1 MLSLSPKNTLRAA
14 AILCLI
20 GCGASAVYE
29 TSHIGPG
36 FNRFGLAHDLAI
48 FFFFGLLVFAL
59 FVGEYQGVEQLLKR
73 ELNRPLGYQQAVGSL
88 LTLIF
93 GAYKIY
99 SAHQP
104 PVNPIAAPS
113 GNNTLRNILV
123 ILIVGHVL
131 FAVNVA
137 WSYLRKSGVARP
149 TAAASSKT
157 PSVAPKK
164 TLSVALKR
172 IGWPS
177 SPAVIFG
184 VAAAFFG
191 VMGIVFVNTRM
202 LGSRLPMI
210 RHGQTV
216 FVPIGHLVPWV
227 AAPFAIFCVIYAGIE
242 LGARRAFQESAT
254 RIHFVCTLFA
264 ALEVVRVY
272 GTWAAT
278 TANMQPAAITQY
290 SFGGAAVLLGLA
302 SAAFA
307 WNVYTSKPK
316 RETAR

>member
-1 MLSLSPKNTLRAA
+1 MLTLSPKNVLRAA
-14 AILCLI
+14 ATLCLI
-20 GCGASAVYE
+20 GCGASAIYE

-48 FFFFGLLVFAL
+48 FFFCGLLVFAL
-59 FVGEYQGVEQLLKR
+59 FFGEYELAERLGKR
-73 ELNRPLGYQQAVGSL
+73 ELSRPLGYQQAVGSL

-104 PVNPIAAPS
+104 PINPMAAPP

-123 ILIVGHVL
+123 ILIFGHVL

-137 WSYLRKSGVARP
+137 WSYMRKSGVTRP
-149 TAAASSKT
+149 AAAPT
-157 PSVAPKK
+157 RAPSVAPKR
-164 TLSVALKR
+164 TPSVALKK

-177 SPAVIFG
+177 SPAVLFG
-184 VAAAFFG
+184 VAAAFFV

-202 LGSRLPMI
+202 LSSRLPMMSK
-210 RHGQTV
+210 GQTV

-227 AAPFAIFCVIYAGIE
+227 AAPFAIFCVIYAAIE
-242 LGARRAFQESAT
+242 MISGRVFQESAT

-278 TANMQPAAITQY
+278 TSNMQPDTITRN
-290 SFGGAAVLLGLA
+290 SFTGAAVLLALA
-302 SAAFA
+302 SFAFA
-307 WNVYTSKPK
+307 WNVYTSTPK
-316 RETAR
+316 RKAAR